1 LPVAVREEIA
11 ACRAIGINVLA
22 YATNREL
29 KYKFDFFTT
38 AAAEA
43 PADDFERGK
52 LYAARLLHPGGCNAA
67 PGALGNLLQTAGEK
81 VQLRV
86 DPQARELAIT
96 DPKLFHYHLVFM
108 HGRND
113 FRLTP
118 AERKALREYL
128 DRGGML
134 FADAICSSRQFT
146 EAFTREMAAIFPDQQ
161 LARIPAKDP
170 LFTTTFGGDD
180 LSLVERRE
188 PERGAA
194 DGPLRSQIS
203 QVEPYL
209 QAIKLGDRYAVIF
222 SPYDLSCALE
232 NHESLDCAGYT
243 RKDAARIGLNVLL
256 YSLYQ

>member
-1 LPVAVREEIA
+1 
-11 ACRAIGINVLA
+11 
-22 YATNREL
+22 
-29 KYKFDFFTT
+29 
-38 AAAEA
+38 
-43 PADDFERGK
+43 
-52 LYAARLLHPGGCNAA
+52 
-67 PGALGNLLQTAGEK
+67 
-81 VQLRV
+81 
-86 DPQARELAIT
+86 
-96 DPKLFHYHLVFM
+96 
-108 HGRND
+108 
-113 FRLTP
+113 
-118 AERKALREYL
+118 
-128 DRGGML
+128 ML